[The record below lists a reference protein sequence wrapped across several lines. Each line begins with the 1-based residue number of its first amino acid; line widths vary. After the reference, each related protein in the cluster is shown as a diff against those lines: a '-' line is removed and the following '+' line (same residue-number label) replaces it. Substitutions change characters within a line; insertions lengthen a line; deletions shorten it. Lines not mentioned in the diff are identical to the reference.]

1 MCELSSEASGGAGIV
16 ETWLDTMCEII
27 ILTRD
32 EQDEGLADTSGV

>member
-1 MCELSSEASGGAGIV
+1 MRELCSEASGDAGID
-16 ETWLDTMCEII
+16 ETLPDTMCEII